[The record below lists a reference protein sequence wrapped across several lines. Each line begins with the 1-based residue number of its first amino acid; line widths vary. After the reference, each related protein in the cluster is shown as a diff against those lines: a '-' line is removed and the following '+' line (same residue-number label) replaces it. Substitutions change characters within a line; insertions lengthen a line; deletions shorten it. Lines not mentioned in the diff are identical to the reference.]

1 MPAGVH
7 SSPAFAPI
15 KANATTAT
23 AAVSPRVVDFAERK
37 FATVVADPCRFVT
50 AVGASLFH
58 DSQSPVDSPEI
69 LIPSLLVAV
78 AALSAAAGW
87 LGIPYPILLVLGG
100 LVLGVAPAVPDVEL
114 EPDLV
119 LLGVLPPLLYSAAFF
134 GDLRTMRN
142 YARALSLT
150 SIGLVLLTT
159 VAVAVVAHEMIDEL
173 SWAAAFA
180 LGAIVSPTDPIAATA
195 IMRRLGAP
203 RQVVNFVEGESLVN
217 DASALVAYR
226 VAVAAAVG
234 GSFSLLDAT
243 AEFVFAGL
251 GGVAVGLAVGWL
263 SVQVRR
269 RLEDP
274 PVEIAVSLFTAY
286 AAFLPAD
293 ELGLSGI
300 LAAVAAGLYVGW
312 HAPTIASPEVR
323 LQGFGFWEILTFLLN
338 AGLFVLIGL
347 QIGPILDELS
357 GESLAEAAGYAAVIS
372 VIVIA
377 TRFLWAFTTPYLLR
391 AIDRRPSQRERRVG
405 ARERVVVAWSGMRGG
420 VSLAAALAIPLETDA
435 GAAFPGRDLILL
447 ITFGVILITV
457 VGQGLT
463 LPALIRRLDV
473 HDPGDE
479 EREEVRA
486 RIEAAQAALDRLEE
500 LADAD
505 WVGPETMDRVGRL
518 YDYRRRRF
526 AARTEE
532 VEDDGFEDRAVA
544 YQRLMHDIYDAQRQ
558 VLIRLRNEGQIS
570 NDVMH
575 RIERELDLE
584 ESRLEI

>member
-1 MPAGVH
+1 MEHA
-7 SSPAFAPI
+7 
-15 KANATTAT
+15 
-23 AAVSPRVVDFAERK
+23 
-37 FATVVADPCRFVT
+37 
-50 AVGASLFH
+50 
-58 DSQSPVDSPEI
+58 EI
-69 LIPSLLVAV
+69 LITALLIAV
-78 AALSAAAGW
+78 AGLSAAAGW
-87 LGIPYPILLVLGG
+87 VGIPYPILLVVGG
-100 LVLGVAPAVPDVEL
+100 LALGIAPGVPDVEL
-114 EPDLV
+114 EPELV
-119 LLGVLPPLLYSAAFF
+119 LLGILPPLLYSAAFF
-134 GDLRTMRN
+134 GDLRAMRD

-150 SIGLVLLTT
+150 SIGLVLVTT
-159 VAVAVVAHEMIDEL
+159 AVVALVAHAMIDEL

-180 LGAIVSPTDPIAATA
+180 LGAIVSPTDPVAATA

-234 GSFSLLDAT
+234 GSFSLLDA
-243 AEFVFAGL
+243 AGEFVLAAV
-251 GGVAVGLAVGWL
+251 GGAAVGLAVGWV
-263 SVQVRR
+263 SVQIRR

-274 PVEIAVSLFTAY
+274 PVEIAVSLFTSY
-286 AAFLPAD
+286 VAFLPAD

-323 LQGFGFWEILTFLLN
+323 LQGFAFWEILTFLLN

-357 GESLAEAAGYAAVIS
+357 GESLLDAAGYAVVIS
-372 VIVIA
+372 LIVIA

-391 AIDRRPSQRERRVG
+391 AIDRRPSQRARRVG
-405 ARERVVVAWSGMRGG
+405 ARERVIVGWSGMRGG

-473 HDPGDE
+473 RDTGDE
-479 EREEVRA
+479 EREEVMA
-486 RIEAAQAALDRLEE
+486 RIEAAQAVLDRLDE
-500 LADAD
+500 LTDAD
-505 WVGPETMDRVGRL
+505 WVGADTMERVGRL

-532 VEDDGFEDRAVA
+532 EVEDDGFEDRAIS
-544 YQRLMHDIYDAQRQ
+544 YQRLMHDLYDAQRQ
-558 VLIRLRNEGQIS
+558 VLLRMRNEGRIS

>member
-1 MPAGVH
+1 
-7 SSPAFAPI
+7 
-15 KANATTAT
+15 
-23 AAVSPRVVDFAERK
+23 
-37 FATVVADPCRFVT
+37 
-50 AVGASLFH
+50 
-58 DSQSPVDSPEI
+58 VDSPEI

-100 LVLGVAPAVPDVEL
+100 LVLGVAPGVPDVEL

-134 GDLRTMRN
+134 GDLRTMRT

-243 AEFVFAGL
+243 AEFVLAGL

-357 GESLAEAAGYAAVIS
+357 GESLVEAAGYAAVIS
-372 VIVIA
+372 AIVIA

-391 AIDRRPSQRERRVG
+391 AVDRRPSQRERRVG

>member
-1 MPAGVH
+1 ME
-7 SSPAFAPI
+7 S
-15 KANATTAT
+15 T
-23 AAVSPRVVDFAERK
+23 
-37 FATVVADPCRFVT
+37 
-50 AVGASLFH
+50 
-58 DSQSPVDSPEI
+58 EI
-69 LIPSLLVAV
+69 LITALLVAV
-78 AALSAAAGW
+78 AGLSAAAGW
-87 LGIPYPILLVLGG
+87 LRIPYPILLVLGG
-100 LVLGVAPAVPDVEL
+100 LALGLVPGVPDVEL
-114 EPDLV
+114 DPEVV

-134 GDLRTMRN
+134 ADLRALRDD
-142 YARALSLT
+142 ARALSLT

-159 VAVAVVAHEMIDEL
+159 VTVAVVAHAMIDEL
-173 SWAAAFA
+173 TWAAAFA
-180 LGAIVSPTDPIAATA
+180 LGAIVSPTDPVAATT

-203 RQVVNFVEGESLVN
+203 RRVVNFVEGESLVN

-243 AEFVFAGL
+243 AEFVLAGA

-263 SVQVRR
+263 STAVRR

-274 PVEIAVSLFTAY
+274 PVEIAVSLFTGY

-300 LAAVAAGLYVGW
+300 LAAVTAGIYVGW

-323 LQGFGFWEILTFLLN
+323 LQGFAFWEILSFLLN

-347 QIGPILDELS
+347 QLPPILDELS
-357 GESLAEAAGYAAVIS
+357 SESALDAAGYALVVTA
-372 VIVIA
+372 IVIA
-377 TRFLWAFTTPYLLR
+377 TRFLWAFTTPYLIR
-391 AIDRRPSQRERRVG
+391 AIDRRPSQIERRVG
-405 ARERVVVAWSGMRGG
+405 AGERVVISWSGMRGA

-447 ITFGVILITV
+447 ITFGVIVITV

-463 LPALIRRLDV
+463 LPTLIRRLGVRDT
-473 HDPGDE
+473 GDD
-479 EREEVRA
+479 EREEVQA
-486 RIEAAQAALDRLEE
+486 RIEAAQAALERLEE
-500 LADAD
+500 LSEVD
-505 WVGPETMDRVGRL
+505 WVQPGTVERVTRL

-526 AARTEE
+526 AARTGE
-532 VEDDGFEDRAVA
+532 VEDDGFEDRSIA
-544 YQRLMHDIYDAQRQ
+544 YQRLMHDLYDAQRQ
-558 VLIRLRNEGQIS
+558 VLLRLRNEGRIS

>member
-1 MPAGVH
+1 VE
-7 SSPAFAPI
+7 S
-15 KANATTAT
+15 N
-23 AAVSPRVVDFAERK
+23 
-37 FATVVADPCRFVT
+37 
-50 AVGASLFH
+50 
-58 DSQSPVDSPEI
+58 EI
-69 LIPSLLVAV
+69 LITALLVAV
-78 AALSAAAGW
+78 AGLSAAAG
-87 LGIPYPILLVLGG
+87 LLQIPYPILLVLGG
-100 LVLGVAPAVPDVEL
+100 LVLGVAPGVPDVEL
-114 EPDLV
+114 DPDLV
-119 LLGVLPPLLYSAAFF
+119 LLGLLPPLLYSAAFF
-134 GDLRTMRN
+134 GDLRAMRD

-150 SIGLVLLTT
+150 SIGLVLLTMAT
-159 VAVAVVAHEMIDEL
+159 VALVAHAMIDEL

-180 LGAIVSPTDPIAATA
+180 LGAIVSPTDPMAATA

-203 RQVVNFVEGESLVN
+203 RRVVNFVEGESLVN

-243 AEFVFAGL
+243 SEFLLAGL

-274 PVEIAVSLFTAY
+274 PVEIAVSLFTGY
-286 AAFLPAD
+286 VAFLPAD
-293 ELGLSGI
+293 QLELSGI
-300 LAAVAAGLYVGW
+300 LAAVTAGLYVGW

-323 LQGFGFWEILTFLLN
+323 LQGFAFWEILVFLLN

-357 GESLAEAAGYAAVIS
+357 GESLLDAAGYAVAIS
-372 VIVIA
+372 LIVIA
-377 TRFLWAFTTPYLLR
+377 TRFLWAFTTPYVIR
-391 AIDRRPSQRERRVG
+391 AIDRRPSQRERRTS
-405 ARERVVVAWSGMRGG
+405 ARERVIVGWSGMRGG

-435 GAAFPGRDLILL
+435 GAPFPGRDLILL

-463 LPALIRRLDV
+463 LPALIRRLGVRDT
-473 HDPGDE
+473 GDD
-479 EREEVRA
+479 EREEVQA

-500 LADAD
+500 LSHAD
-505 WVGPETMDRVGRL
+505 WVRPDTVDRVARL

-526 AARTEE
+526 AARTGE
-532 VEDDGFEDRAVA
+532 VEDGGFEDRSVA
-544 YQRLMHDIYDAQRQ
+544 YQRLLHDLYDAQRQ
-558 VLIRLRNEGQIS
+558 VLIRLRNEGRIS

>member
-1 MPAGVH
+1 ME
-7 SSPAFAPI
+7 S
-15 KANATTAT
+15 N
-23 AAVSPRVVDFAERK
+23 
-37 FATVVADPCRFVT
+37 
-50 AVGASLFH
+50 
-58 DSQSPVDSPEI
+58 EI
-69 LIPSLLVAV
+69 LITALLVAV
-78 AALSAAAGW
+78 AGLSAAAGW
-87 LGIPYPILLVLGG
+87 LQIPYPILLVLGG
-100 LVLGVAPAVPDVEL
+100 LALGVAPGVPDVEL
-114 EPDLV
+114 DPDLV
-119 LLGVLPPLLYSAAFF
+119 LLGLLPPLLYSAAFF
-134 GDLRTMRN
+134 GDLRAMRD

-150 SIGLVLLTT
+150 SIGLVLLTMAT
-159 VAVAVVAHEMIDEL
+159 VAVVAHAMIDEL

-180 LGAIVSPTDPIAATA
+180 LGAIVSPTDPVAATA

-203 RQVVNFVEGESLVN
+203 RRVVNFVEGESLVN

-234 GSFSLLDAT
+234 GSFSLLGAT
-243 AEFVFAGL
+243 AEFLLAGL

-274 PVEIAVSLFTAY
+274 PVEIAVSLFTGY
-286 AAFLPAD
+286 VAFLPAD
-293 ELGLSGI
+293 QLELSGI
-300 LAAVAAGLYVGW
+300 LAAVTAGLYVGW

-323 LQGFGFWEILTFLLN
+323 LQGFAFWEILVFLLN

-357 GESLAEAAGYAAVIS
+357 GESLLDAAGYAVAIS
-372 VIVIA
+372 LIVIA
-377 TRFLWAFTTPYLLR
+377 TRFLWAFTTPYLIR
-391 AIDRRPSQRERRVG
+391 AVDRRPSQRERRAS
-405 ARERVVVAWSGMRGG
+405 ARERVIVGWSGMRGG

-435 GAAFPGRDLILL
+435 GAPFPGRDLILL

-463 LPALIRRLDV
+463 LPALIRRLGVRDT
-473 HDPGDE
+473 GDD
-479 EREEVRA
+479 EREEVQA

-500 LADAD
+500 LSHAD
-505 WVGPETMDRVGRL
+505 WVRPDTVDRVARM

-526 AARTEE
+526 AARSGE
-532 VEDDGFEDRAVA
+532 VEDDGFEDRSVA
-544 YQRLMHDIYDAQRQ
+544 YQRLLHDVYDAQRQ
-558 VLIRLRNEGQIS
+558 VLIRLRNEGRIS